1 MIPSKKIVIEY
12 STEYDVCAGIEAAWV
27 VFVETPIVIATE
39 IVSAQVR
46 MAKTIIEL
54 YCPGDDNLGDC

>member
-12 STEYDVCAGIEAAWV
+12 STEYDVCAGIEAAWAV
-27 VFVETPIVIATE
+27 SMMPAMIATE